1 MATDRSRLVLPE
13 GSWKIFEEVVP
24 LVLEFVP
31 PEELLLGCGTAL
43 ATRWQHRDSFDID
56 LFTSQAAFTT
66 AIYDQWTQFE
76 ARVEELA
83 LSRIATVG
91 TEGCTVYCEHGR
103 VEIVACQPQT
113 KRSRS
118 RDRTSDPVIAL
129 ETNLEILAKKLHR
142 RILAQGR
149 IVPSDLYDMA
159 VARHL
164 EPETMEEA
172 WSAGQVRDPA
182 VLFAALSSFSSGWME
197 RHEEPVVNARYPE
210 LRDNAVQ
217 DMLED
222 VRSRVRRPIVP
233 TRR

>member
-1 MATDRSRLVLPE
+1 MATDRDRLVLPE
-13 GSWKIFEEVVP
+13 GPRKIFEEVVP
-24 LVLEFVP
+24 LILEFVP
-31 PEELLLGCGTAL
+31 PEELLLGGGTAL

-56 LFTSQAAFTT
+56 LFTSQATFTA
-66 AIYDQWTQFE
+66 AIYDQCARFE
-76 ARVEELA
+76 ARVEELP
-83 LSRIATVG
+83 LSRISTVS
-91 TEGCTVYCEHGR
+91 TEGCTIYCEHGR
-103 VEIVACQPQT
+103 VEVVACHPQT

-142 RILAQGR
+142 RILSHGR
-149 IVPSDLYDMA
+149 IVPRDLYDMA

-164 EPETMEEA
+164 ERETMEEA

-182 VLFAALSSFSSGWME
+182 VLFAALSSFSPGWME

-222 VRSRVRRPIVP
+222 VRSRIPRTIISRG
-233 TRR
+233 R

>member
-1 MATDRSRLVLPE
+1 MATDRNRRLLPE
-13 GSWKIFEEVVP
+13 GSRKIFEEVVP
-24 LVLEFVP
+24 LILEFVP
-31 PEELLLGCGTAL
+31 PEELLLGDGTAL

-56 LFTSQAAFTT
+56 LFTSQATFTA
-66 AIYDQWTQFE
+66 AIYDQCARFE
-76 ARVEELA
+76 ARVEELP

-103 VEIVACQPQT
+103 VEIVACHPQT
-113 KRSRS
+113 KRNRS
-118 RDRTSDPVIAL
+118 GDHTNEPVIAL

-142 RILAQGR
+142 RILTHGR
-149 IVPSDLYDMA
+149 IVPRDLYDMA
-159 VARHL
+159 VARRL

-182 VLFAALSSFSSGWME
+182 VLVAALSSFSPGWME

-222 VRSRVRRPIVP
+222 VRSRVPRANVPRR
-233 TRR
+233 R

>member
-1 MATDRSRLVLPE
+1 MATNRNRSVLPE
-13 GSWKIFEEVVP
+13 GSRKIFEEVVP
-24 LVLEFVP
+24 LILEFVP
-31 PEELLLGCGTAL
+31 PEELLLGGGTAL

-56 LFTSQAAFTT
+56 LFTSQATFTE
-66 AIYDQWTQFE
+66 AIYDQCARFE
-76 ARVEELA
+76 ARVGELP

-91 TEGCTVYCEHGR
+91 MEGCTVYCEHGR
-103 VEIVACQPQT
+103 VEIVACHPQT
-113 KRSRS
+113 KQSRS
-118 RDRTSDPVIAL
+118 PDRTSDPVIAL

-142 RILAQGR
+142 RILAHGR
-149 IVPSDLYDMA
+149 IVPRDLYDMA

-182 VLFAALSSFSSGWME
+182 VLVAALSSFSPGWME

-210 LRDNAVQ
+210 LQDNAVE

-222 VRSRVRRPIVP
+222 VRSRVPRTIIPRRQ
-233 TRR
+233 

>member
-1 MATDRSRLVLPE
+1 MATDRNRVVLPE
-13 GSWKIFEEVVP
+13 GSQKIFEEVVP
-24 LVLEFVP
+24 LILEFVS
-31 PEELLLGCGTAL
+31 PEALLLGGGTAL

-56 LFTSQAAFTT
+56 LFTSQATFTA
-66 AIYDQWTQFE
+66 AIYDQCARFE
-76 ARVEELA
+76 ARVEELP

-103 VEIVACQPQT
+103 VEVVASPPQT

-142 RILAQGR
+142 RILAHGKIIPR
-149 IVPSDLYDMA
+149 DLYDMA
-159 VARHL
+159 VARRL

-182 VLFAALSSFSSGWME
+182 VLFAVLSSFSPGWME
-197 RHEEPVVNARYPE
+197 RHEEPVLNARYPE

-222 VRSRVRRPIVP
+222 VRSRVRRPIIA
-233 TRR
+233 RRR